1 MKAVIIKERGKPA
14 LAEIKEPA
22 MRPGYVKVKTAAVA
36 INPSELNCPQ
46 TY

>member
-14 LAEIKEPA
+14 LAEIKEQS

-36 INPSELNCPQ
+36 INPSEIQSPRL
-46 TY
+46 Y